1 MNDAV
6 GITGVFIIFGIS
18 ALLEAIFIYVAL
30 PETKNCTLQEIEDY
44 FQVYILYF
52 YLHYNVT
59 VIIIFTCNYNYNI
72 HFSLQQDNLL
82 WITRSRERRN
92 NEPFVVHKK

>member
-1 MNDAV
+1 MSDTV
-6 GITGVFIIFGIS
+6 GITGVFTIFGIS

-30 PETKNCTLQEIEDY
+30 PETKNRTLQEIEDY

-52 YLHYNVT
+52 YLHCNY
-59 VIIIFTCNYNYNI
+59 TCNCNYNI
-72 HFSLQQDNLL
+72 HFSLQQDNIF

-92 NEPFVVHKK
+92 NKPFVLHKN